1 MPGAATK
8 PARLANVTLLVAQAC
23 NLRCRYCYA
32 DGGSYGAPAQRMA
45 ATTLKRALERLLPM
59 AGPRLTLSFFGGE
72 PLLNLPLLEAAVLL
86 GRRLEEATGVELR
99 FALTTNG
106 TLLEGRALEF
116 VTRHVDFLAV
126 SLDGE
131 AAVTD
136 QARRFR
142 RGGDSVHASVTAGLA
157 RLRAAGVPFGLRATV
172 TPESAPWL
180 AESAEHLAGLGPV
193 SLRLVPDFGATPWPE
208 PALAALVAGFDTLHR
223 EALARALAGHAPL
236 GGEAL
241 YPLLAHRV
249 RGAVR
254 DRPCAAGEAVVAV
267 AADGAVYPCDHFVG
281 NAAFRMGSVHDGD
294 FPGPDFTRVRARLAA
309 NTVATRPAC
318 RECGV
323 SHLCGGE
330 CPAVAAAGGD
340 GIAGAD
346 SAFCRFKRE
355 TGAGLE
361 ALLEQAAPAGEL
373 PPSLRALGEA

>member
-1 MPGAATK
+1 VSGTVAR

-23 NLRCRYCYA
+23 NLRCGYCYA

-45 ATTLKRALERLLPM
+45 ATTLKRALERLLPL

-86 GRRLEEATGVELR
+86 GRRLGETAGVEVR

-136 QARRFR
+136 RARRFR
-142 RGGDSVHASVTAGLA
+142 RGRGSVHARVCAGLE

-172 TPESAPWL
+172 TPGNAPFLTESAG
-180 AESAEHLAGLGPV
+180 HLAGQGPV
-193 SLRLVPDFGATPWPE
+193 SLRLVPDFGAAWSE
-208 PALAALVAGFDTLHR
+208 PALAALVAGFDSLHR
-223 EALARALAGHAPL
+223 EALARGLTGHVPL

-241 YPLLAHRV
+241 FPLLDHRV
-249 RGAVR
+249 HGTARE
-254 DRPCAAGEAVVAV
+254 RPCSAGEAVVAV

-294 FPGPDFTRVRARLAA
+294 FPGPVFSRVQARLAA
-309 NTVATRPAC
+309 NTVAARPAC
-318 RECGV
+318 RECQV

-330 CPAVAAAGGD
+330 CPAVVAEEGS
-340 GIAGAD
+340 IAGAHG
-346 SAFCRFKRE
+346 AFCRFRRE
-355 TGAGLE
+355 TTARLQ
-361 ALLEQAAPAGEL
+361 ALLDEVAPVGEL
-373 PPSLRALGEA
+373 PAPLRALVEG

>member
-1 MPGAATK
+1 VSGAVIK

-45 ATTLKRALERLLPM
+45 ATTLKRALERLLPL

-106 TLLEGRALEF
+106 TLLEGRTLEF

-136 QARRFR
+136 HARRFR
-142 RGGDSVHASVTAGLA
+142 RGGDSVHASVTAGLS

-172 TPESAPWL
+172 TPDSAPWL

-193 SLRLVPDFGATPWPE
+193 SLRLVPDFGAAWPE
-208 PALAALVAGFDTLHR
+208 PALAALVAGFDSLHR
-223 EALARALAGHAPL
+223 EALARGLTGHVPL

-241 YPLLAHRV
+241 YPLLDHRV
-249 RGAVR
+249 HGTARE
-254 DRPCAAGEAVVAV
+254 RPCSAGEAVVAV

-294 FPGPDFTRVRARLAA
+294 FPGPDFTRVQARLAA
-309 NTVATRPAC
+309 NVVATRPAC
-318 RECGV
+318 RECAV

-330 CPAVAAAGGD
+330 CPAVAAAGGG
-340 GIAGAD
+340 GIADAD

-355 TGAGLE
+355 TSARLE

-373 PPSLRALGEA
+373 PASLLALVEA

>member
-1 MPGAATK
+1 MSGTATR

-23 NLRCRYCYA
+23 NLRCGYCYA

-45 ATTLKRALERLLPM
+45 ATTLKRALERLLPL

-86 GRRLEEATGVELR
+86 GRRLGETAGVEVR

-136 QARRFR
+136 RARRFR
-142 RGGDSVHASVTAGLA
+142 RGRGSVHARVCAGLE

-172 TPESAPWL
+172 TPESAPRL
-180 AESAEHLAGLGPV
+180 ADSAGHLAGLGPV

-223 EALARALAGHAPL
+223 EALARALTGHVPL

-249 RGAVR
+249 QGTVR
-254 DRPCAAGEAVVAV
+254 ERPCAAGEAVVAV

-281 NAAFRMGSVHDGD
+281 NAAFRMGCVHDGD
-294 FPGPDFTRVRARLAA
+294 FPGPEFARVQARLAA
-309 NTVATRPAC
+309 NTVAARPAC
-318 RECGV
+318 RACEA

-330 CPAVAAAGGD
+330 CPAVAAAGGG

-346 SAFCRFKRE
+346 GAFCRFKRE
-355 TGAGLE
+355 TTARLQ
-361 ALLEQAAPAGEL
+361 ALLDEVAPVGEL
-373 PPSLRALGEA
+373 PAPLCALVEG